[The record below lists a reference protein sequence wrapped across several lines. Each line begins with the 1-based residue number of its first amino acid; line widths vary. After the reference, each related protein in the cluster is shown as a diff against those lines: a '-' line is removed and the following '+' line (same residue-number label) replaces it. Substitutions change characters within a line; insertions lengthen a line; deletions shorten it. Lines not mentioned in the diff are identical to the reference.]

1 MGEAESEE
9 GNEEGEDEFEI
20 TICCSVLR
28 VTKEGKTE
36 E

>member
-1 MGEAESEE
+1 MGEAKSEE

-20 TICCSVLR
+20 TLSSSVLR
-28 VTKEGKTE
+28 VTKEGKAE